1 MRIPFVAANWKM
13 NKTVSETLDYIDM
26 FNTFDQAESK
36 IEVVLAPP
44 FTSLY
49 SAAQAASK
57 TTTLI
62 AGQDLHWEAEG
73 AYTGKVSAEMLKE
86 AGATYVIIGH
96 SERRHIFG
104 ETDNDVN
111 RKVHAAIENGLKP
124 ILCVGETLDN
134 REAKQTM
141 SILDRQ
147 LEASLINL
155 PDDHVHRL
163 IVAYEPVWAIGTGH
177 VATPEQA
184 QEVHAHIRL
193 HIGQAFGQDTANHCR
208 IIYGGSVNE
217 TNVAETVSQP
227 DVDGVLVGGASL
239 DPKSFVQILEK
250 TATPAL

>member
-1 MRIPFVAANWKM
+1 
-13 NKTVSETLDYIDM
+13 M
-26 FNTFDQAESK
+26 FNTFEQAKSK

-49 SAAQAASK
+49 PAAQAASN

-111 RKVHAAIENGLKP
+111 RKVHAAIKIGLKP

-147 LEASLINL
+147 LTASLMNL
-155 PDDHVHRL
+155 PVDHVQRL

-193 HIGQAFGQDTANHCR
+193 HIGQIFGQDTASHCR
-208 IIYGGSVNE
+208 II
-217 TNVAETVSQP
+217 
-227 DVDGVLVGGASL
+227 
-239 DPKSFVQILEK
+239 
-250 TATPAL
+250 